1 MGTRSEPVLL
11 ARIERGRDGLLRVLA
26 PKIGFWCDPPERG
39 MLLGPGSAIGT
50 LAQLNRRFRLVLPD
64 GAAGHVE
71 DGVTRHRRTAVEHG
85 QLLLALRPA
94 ALADDARGAAA
105 GASGAGEPGG
115 ASLAPGLRAI
125 RAPTD
130 GVFYRRAS
138 PDAEPF
144 VREGQRL
151 RRGEPVGLVEVMKTF
166 NQVLYD
172 LPGAPDEVEVVELR
186 GGEACEVR
194 AGEILVVVREGTAQP
209 APPLAG
215 APPEA

>member
-1 MGTRSEPVLL
+1 VGTRSEPVLL
-11 ARIERGRDGLLRVLA
+11 ARIERGRDGLLHVLA

-50 LAQLNRRFRLVLPD
+50 LVQLNRRFRLVLPD

-85 QLLLALRPA
+85 QPLLALRPA
-94 ALADDARGAAA
+94 ALADDARGSA

-115 ASLAPGLRAI
+115 TSLAPGLRAI

-130 GVFYRRAS
+130 GVFYRRSS
-138 PDAEPF
+138 PEAEPF
-144 VREGQRL
+144 VRVGQRL

-172 LPGAPDEVEVVELR
+172 VPGAPDEVEVVELR

-194 AGEILVVVREGTAQP
+194 AGDILVVVRQGAAQP
-209 APPLAG
+209 APPLTG